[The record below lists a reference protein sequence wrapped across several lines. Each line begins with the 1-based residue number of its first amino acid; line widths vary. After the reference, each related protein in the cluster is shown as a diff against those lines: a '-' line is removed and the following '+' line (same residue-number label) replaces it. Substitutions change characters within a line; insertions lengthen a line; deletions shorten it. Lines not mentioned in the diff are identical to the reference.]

1 MEVKQFEIKV
11 LNQEKATLVEKNKTF
26 EALLEQANSNAGDMS
41 SKMAAELAKV
51 KGELNKARAGEAE
64 LNQRIESLEG
74 ELSIATS
81 ENGDYASKIAEME
94 GDNGRL
100 QDRIQEL
107 LDEIEDQRRSNSES
121 END

>member
-1 MEVKQFEIKV
+1 MATELSEVRGDLK
-11 LNQEKATLVEKNKTF
+11 KA
-26 EALLEQANSNAGDMS
+26 
-41 SKMAAELAKV
+41 
-51 KGELNKARAGEAE
+51 KAYEAE

-94 GDNGRL
+94 ADNGRL
-100 QDRIQEL
+100 QERIQEL

-121 END
+121 ENEQVRNMTQRIAQAE

>member
-1 MEVKQFEIKV
+1 
-11 LNQEKATLVEKNKTF
+11 
-26 EALLEQANSNAGDMS
+26 
-41 SKMAAELAKV
+41 MAAELSELRGDLKKAK
-51 KGELNKARAGEAE
+51 AYEAE

-100 QDRIQEL
+100 QERIQEL
-107 LDEIEDQRRSNSES
+107 LDEIED
-121 END
+121 